1 MGITSRCKGI
11 SLLNHINQKNIDYS
25 IDYSFNNVAD
35 SWKVTFKIYGE
46 EFIANGHN
54 KSEAKIKVMEDA
66 ENLIISNLTIR
77 K

>member
-11 SLLNHINQKNIDYS
+11 NLLNHINQKNIDYS
-25 IDYSFNNVAD
+25 IDYSFNNVTD
-35 SWKVTFKIYGE
+35 SWKVILKIYNK

-66 ENLIISNLTIR
+66 ENLIISNLTN
-77 K
+77 KK